1 MVFLFNRRLLAAIRR
16 RQLAAIRVRRQFAAI
31 RVTDVR

>member
-16 RQLAAIRVRRQFAAI
+16 RQIAAIHVRRQFAAKA
-31 RVTDVR
+31 

>member
-16 RQLAAIRVRRQFAAI
+16 RQIAAIRVRRQFAAKA
-31 RVTDVR
+31 